1 MTVAEASLA
10 SIAIFRDLPPGDL
23 ESLAQRC
30 TWRRFDSD
38 QQIVGHLDE
47 TRDVYFIVQGKVRVI
62 VYSFAGKE
70 VTFRDIPAGEL
81 FGELSALDGQPR
93 SANVV
98 ALEPSLTAALSNE
111 AFNEIVETHPEVAK
125 ALLMRLTQQVRG
137 LTDRIF
143 EFSTL
148 AVKNRIHAEL
158 LRLAQ
163 DAAEDDNTAMITP
176 VPKHAEMASR
186 LSTHREAVT
195 RELTQL
201 AQSGLLERR
210 KEGLLIRDLERLGR
224 MVEEVQGL

>member
-1 MTVAEASLA
+1 MKVAEASLA
-10 SIAIFRDLPPGDL
+10 DVAIFRDLPAADL
-23 ESLAQRC
+23 EALSQRC

-38 QQIVGHLDE
+38 QQIVGHLDD
-47 TRDVYFIVQGKVRVI
+47 TRDVHFIVRGKVRVI

-111 AFNEIVETHPEVAK
+111 VFNEIVDSHPKIAK
-125 ALLMRLTQQVRG
+125 ALLLRLTQQVRG
-137 LTDRIF
+137 LTERIF
-143 EFSTL
+143 QFSTL

-158 LRLAQ
+158 LRLAE
-163 DAAEDDNTAMITP
+163 ASCDDGNTAMITP

-201 AQSGLLERR
+201 AQNGLLERR
-210 KEGLLIRDLERLGR
+210 KEGLFIRDLERLGR
-224 MVEEVQGL
+224 MVEEVQGV